1 VYREKFD
8 PDTWYKT
15 VSYWPV
21 DSELKENWVTD
32 SVALADRSVAYTN
45 FGKEEVDMY
54 LEDKKKIDVIY
65 HGTDTENFHPISA
78 KEKAYFRKQF
88 FQGKLDDEAFV
99 VSVVARNQM
108 RKDLPRVMKIF
119 KEFQKRR
126 PQSILY
132 LHAKESDAWGSL
144 REYARQVG
152 LEYMKDYWV
161 PGNFNENQ
169 GFPVE
174 ALNKIYN
181 VADVHLSASL
191 GEGWGLPLTEAMAAK
206 TINIAPLHTS
216 IPELFNVEGMRNED
230 IDMESLSEKE
240 IRGIPVKAGS
250 TSSEFVTFGPE
261 DYERFRPL
269 MNVDDAVS
277 KLMWVYEN
285 PDKVKEIEERAY
297 EWVQQHSWLNM
308 AKK

>member
-1 VYREKFD
+1 
-8 PDTWYKT
+8 
-15 VSYWPV
+15 
-21 DSELKENWVTD
+21 
-32 SVALADRSVAYTN
+32 
-45 FGKEEVDMY
+45 
-54 LEDKKKIDVIY
+54 
-65 HGTDTENFHPISA
+65 
-78 KEKAYFRKQF
+78 
-88 FQGKLDDEAFV
+88 
-99 VSVVARNQM
+99 
-108 RKDLPRVMKIF
+108 
-119 KEFQKRR
+119 
-126 PQSILY
+126 
-132 LHAKESDAWGSL
+132 
-144 REYARQVG
+144 
-152 LEYMKDYWV
+152 
-161 PGNFNENQ
+161 
-169 GFPVE
+169 
-174 ALNKIYN
+174 
-181 VADVHLSASL
+181 
-191 GEGWGLPLTEAMAAK
+191 MAAK

-308 AKK
+308 AKKWDDLFQDVYNNLEKERQHGRATRKRAKSKGKSNSEGVKRPDKPGN